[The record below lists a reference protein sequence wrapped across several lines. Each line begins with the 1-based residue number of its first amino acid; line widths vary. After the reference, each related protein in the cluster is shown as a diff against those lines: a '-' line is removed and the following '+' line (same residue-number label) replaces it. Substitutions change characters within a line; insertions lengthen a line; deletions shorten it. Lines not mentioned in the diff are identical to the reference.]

1 MNSNPV
7 GLRAM
12 VGRGMGL
19 LGILSAVVGIFVL
32 NGISIEFSGIML
44 GGLAYYLCLT
54 SGDEVGQTLGV
65 FAAVL
70 NAVSMGV
77 SGLEGPLE

>member
-1 MNSNPV
+1 MSREHSGETV
-7 GLRAM
+7 
-12 VGRGMGL
+12 VGRALCPMGL
-19 LGILSAVVGIFVL
+19 ACATAAIL
-32 NGISIEFSGIML
+32 L
-44 GGLAYYLCLT
+44 GGLGYYLCLT